1 MTVSAHRT
9 QPAVD
14 SEYQAFAKGNL
25 FLSEAGGTISMP
37 DAVRRC
43 RLIAADIDAVE
54 YAVFLVGQS
63 VERGR
68 LVPCCDAEFPSIAAT
83 TKLLSVRSGEAV
95 IKHIL
100 VSTAPFWWSSNTAS
114 ISFDN
119 FRRLSWAVEA
129 EPCLPGTSGLAFPV
143 HAEHGQSGVVLFMG
157 PAIVVDELSLCDIHA
172 RCFALFN
179 AVARVR
185 SPESGKTPSMSKRE
199 LECLRL
205 TANGQTSEDIARL
218 LGLSVHTANQYLTN
232 ATQKLN
238 AVNRMHA
245 VAKALRL
252 GLIE

>member
-1 MTVSAHRT
+1 M
-9 QPAVD
+9 AVR
-14 SEYQAFAKGNL
+14 SGYQT
-25 FLSEAGGTISMP
+25 AGAIPLPGQTSGAISML

-54 YAVFLVGQS
+54 YAVFLIGPS
-63 VERGR
+63 AERGR
-68 LVPCCDAEFPSIAAT
+68 LVPCFDGEFPSLAAT

-95 IKHIL
+95 IKHTL
-100 VSTAPFWWSSNTAS
+100 VSAAPFWWSSNTGS
-114 ISFDN
+114 RSFDN
-119 FRRLSWAVEA
+119 FRRLIWAVDA

-143 HAEHGQSGVVLFMG
+143 HAEHGQSGIVVFMG
-157 PAIVVDELSLCDIHA
+157 PAIVIDDQALCDVHA
-172 RCFALFN
+172 RCFALFG
-179 AVARVR
+179 AVARLR
-185 SPESGKTPSMSKRE
+185 SPEGEKAPSISKRE

>member
-1 MTVSAHRT
+1 MTASASRT
-9 QPAVD
+9 PSTVRD
-14 SEYQAFAKGNL
+14 EYRALGVVPPLAEPH
-25 FLSEAGGTISMP
+25 SAISMP

-43 RLIAADIDAVE
+43 RRIAADINASE
-54 YAVFLVGQS
+54 YAAFLIGPS

-68 LVPCCDAEFPSIAAT
+68 LVPCFDSEFPGIAAT
-83 TKLLSVRSGEAV
+83 TKLLSVRSGEIV
-95 IKHIL
+95 IKHAL
-100 VSTAPFWWSSNTAS
+100 VSAAPFWWSSNPAS
-114 ISFDN
+114 ASSKHLQELF
-119 FRRLSWAVEA
+119 WAVET

-143 HAEHGQSGVVLFMG
+143 HAELGQTGIVLFMG
-157 PAIVVDELSLCDIHA
+157 PAIAVDDQSLCDVHA
-172 RCFALFN
+172 RCFALFS
-179 AVARVR
+179 AVARLR
-185 SPESGKTPSMSKRE
+185 SPEGGKTPSISKRE

-205 TANGQTSEDIARL
+205 TANGHTSEDIARL